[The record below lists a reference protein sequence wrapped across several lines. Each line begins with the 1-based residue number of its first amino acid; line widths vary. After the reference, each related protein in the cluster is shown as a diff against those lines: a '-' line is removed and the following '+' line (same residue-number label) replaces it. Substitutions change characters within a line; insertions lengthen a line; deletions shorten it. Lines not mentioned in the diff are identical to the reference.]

1 MSWML
6 SMKTAAS
13 QLAAVTNRDVGSEEA
28 LASPDVEDLL
38 ASGRTKQ
45 VQDGR
50 DRQPSMI
57 RAAPVADPAVIQVAT
72 RFQLGQLTPRP
83 ESTFCAVHTEYV

>member
-13 QLAAVTNRDVGSEEA
+13 QLAAVTNCDVGSEEA

-57 RAAPVADPAVIQVAT
+57 RAAPVADPAVIPGGDTIPARLVDAAARKHVLRGT
-72 RFQLGQLTPRP
+72 
-83 ESTFCAVHTEYV
+83 Y